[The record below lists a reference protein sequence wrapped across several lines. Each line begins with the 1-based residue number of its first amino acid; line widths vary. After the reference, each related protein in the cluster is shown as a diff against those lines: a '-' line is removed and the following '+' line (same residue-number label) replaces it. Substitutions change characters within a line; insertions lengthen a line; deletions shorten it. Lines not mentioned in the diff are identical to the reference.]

1 MRNRF
6 NKVCIILII
15 LLFFKIENDKFQKR
29 NKLKYSYT
37 FEENDSLK
45 TYNICIEDLKQ
56 REKFMPKVYRCPAGY
71 KTIGYGHKLLK
82 EERYKNIDSTKAL
95 DILKEDFNKALAEV
109 NNKFKDSTYN
119 WKLAHAHATFCLGF
133 SRVVKA
139 VKNKDLHK
147 HIFYKKHNH
156 YVKAKSLI
164 EARNFEFALIQKN
177 KYFLGQI

>member
-15 LLFFKIENDKFQKR
+15 LLLFKIENNKFQKR
-29 NKLKYSYT
+29 SKSKYYYT
-37 FEENDSLK
+37 FEENDSLNI
-45 TYNICIEDLKQ
+45 YNICIEELKQ
-56 REKFMPKVYRCPAGY
+56 REKFMSKVYRCPAGY

-82 EERYKNIDSTKAL
+82 EERFKMIDTTKAL
-95 DILKEDFNKALAEV
+95 DILKEDFNKALTEV
-109 NNKFKDSTYN
+109 NNKFKDSSYN

-147 HIFYKKHNH
+147 HVFYKKNNH

-164 EARNFEFALIQKN
+164 EARQFELALIN
-177 KYFLGQI
+177 NI

>member
-1 MRNRF
+1 MRNSF
-6 NKVCIILII
+6 NKVCTILVI
-15 LLFFKIENDKFQKR
+15 LLFFKIENNKLQKR
-29 NKLKYSYT
+29 SKSKCYYT

-45 TYNICIEDLKQ
+45 TYNICIEELKQ

-82 EERYKNIDSTKAL
+82 QERYKSIDSTKAL
-95 DILKEDFNKALAEV
+95 ILLKEDFNKALAEV

-133 SRVVKA
+133 TKVVKA

-147 HIFYKKHNH
+147 HVFYKKDNH

-164 EARNFEFALIQKN
+164 EARNFELALIQN
-177 KYFLGQI
+177 I